1 MTVRKRWR
9 VAMATA
15 VVAAGFAAVPSAALS
30 AEPAPPPPS
39 VLNSGL
45 FYQLLIG
52 EIELQRGQVGNAYE
66 LYLDAA
72 RRTRDDQ
79 LFRRAVEIALQGR
92 AGDLPPAVRACF
104 RYAIVELDAVQQ
116 HLLLFL
122 AAALLDPLV
131 HLDDATQL
139 QGIDGDAGGL
149 VARLGELSL
158 DDVGRLDAAGGTA
171 VFVRRRTDAGR
182 GGEPVFVP
190 QLGDAEFTAQR
201 FAPLGAVNLG
211 FGGYLLVADEGAEL
225 GADGFPTAGAPFS
238 LFLVFMGALY
248 RVATMTPV
256 PVEVNLLDNQILVR
270 YYEREWSRV
279 E

>member
-1 MTVRKRWR
+1 MTYSVP
-9 VAMATA
+9 
-15 VVAAGFAAVPSAALS
+15 VVFEG
-30 AEPAPPPPS
+30 
-39 VLNSGL
+39 
-45 FYQLLIG
+45 
-52 EIELQRGQVGNAYE
+52 
-66 LYLDAA
+66 
-72 RRTRDDQ
+72 
-79 LFRRAVEIALQGR
+79 
-92 AGDLPPAVRACF
+92 
-104 RYAIVELDAVQQ
+104 
-116 HLLLFL
+116 
-122 AAALLDPLV
+122 AAALRASLVLSGDPAV
-131 HLDDATQL
+131 AADEARQITRDGPAHR
-139 QGIDGDAGGL
+139 QGLLALTGTPAADLPASRL

-256 PVEVNLLDNQILVR
+256 PVDGALTATATDRRGINR
-270 YYEREWSRV
+270 AA
-279 E
+279 